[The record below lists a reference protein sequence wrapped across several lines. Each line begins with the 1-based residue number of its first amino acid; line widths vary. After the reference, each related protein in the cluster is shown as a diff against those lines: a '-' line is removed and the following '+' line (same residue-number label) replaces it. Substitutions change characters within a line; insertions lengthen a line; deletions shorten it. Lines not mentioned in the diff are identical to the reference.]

1 MLVCSVSIRQRD
13 VTIAADLV
21 EVATALD
28 DPHTVMLFGTL
39 LDSPGDAKDV
49 LDAFVGQQ
57 IKETAT
63 ATDSVSVAMA
73 YKIAVLEDTTAVS
86 AVGGLIVPKHVV
98 TATML
103 EAATAA
109 ATQDATTGGAG
120 LVPRSG
126 MVGTVYV
133 NSGGTARQANA
144 DGIMVNL

>member
-73 YKIAVLEDTTAVS
+73 YKIAVLEDTTAVA
-86 AVGGLIVPKHVV
+86 AV
-98 TATML
+98 
-103 EAATAA
+103 
-109 ATQDATTGGAG
+109 TQDATGVAV